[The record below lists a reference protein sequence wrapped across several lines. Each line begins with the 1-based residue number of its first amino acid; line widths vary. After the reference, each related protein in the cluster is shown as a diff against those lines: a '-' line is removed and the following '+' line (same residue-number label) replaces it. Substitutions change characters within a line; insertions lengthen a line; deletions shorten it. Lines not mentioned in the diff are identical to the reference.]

1 MAEDGK
7 ARDQEYK
14 QKNDALLHARILKQK
29 RIQTR
34 EKAQDTGSES
44 SLKSAST
51 RRRFRYIHPVAE
63 RNKERLRLGI
73 IILAAGA
80 SRRMGR
86 PKLLLPWGKT
96 SVLGHLLQQS
106 GALNAQQIAVVC
118 AAEASA
124 LLQELERLNFPQENR
139 ILNATPERGMFS
151 SIQCA
156 ANWTGWH
163 AEITHW
169 LILLGDQPHLRLET
183 LEALVDLGRRN
194 QEKICQP
201 MRGQRRKHPVLMPR
215 RAFQQLRDT

>member
-1 MAEDGK
+1 M
-7 ARDQEYK
+7 
-14 QKNDALLHARILKQK
+14 
-29 RIQTR
+29 
-34 EKAQDTGSES
+34 
-44 SLKSAST
+44 
-51 RRRFRYIHPVAE
+51 
-63 RNKERLRLGI
+63 

-96 SVLGHLLQQS
+96 SVLGHLIEQS
-106 GALNAQQIAVVC
+106 NTLNAQQIAVVC

-124 LLQELERLNFPQENR
+124 LLQELDRLGFPRENR

-163 AEITHW
+163 AGITHW

-183 LEALVDLGRRN
+183 LEALIDLARRN
-194 QEKICQP
+194 PEKICQP
-201 MRGQRRKHPVLMPR
+201 MRGQRRMHPVLMPKQT
-215 RAFQQLRDT
+215 FQQLKNTSADDLKMFLVERASELSGFASRDTGLDCDMDTPEDYEKLLRTVSKLSETKKAKSNS